1 MTVFVLLTM
10 CNHTLT
16 EWRPFIVSSSSLP
29 WKWHCMHTT
38 CWCKSID
45 FILRLLFSLHNIL
58 IQKHF
63 LLFKLC
69 RSVSSW
75 KEPVWIEKEMFCK
88 KNSCKDDRSNAAPN
102 VVSILQKKTTKV
114 PFFLETTQMC
124 EIAWINH
131 LFTCLFFH
139 RPNSS
144 SYHSDKTSIKNTIRF
159 TTLSN
164 FVYTLFTCCLYHTR
178 NVCGGYNCN
187 LASHRSFRTQL
198 CDCANN

>member
-1 MTVFVLLTM
+1 MTVFVLLTIS
-10 CNHTLT
+10 NHTFT

-69 RSVSSW
+69 RSASSW
-75 KEPVWIEKEMFCK
+75 KKSVWIEKELFCTK
-88 KNSCKDDRSNAAPN
+88 KSCKDDRSNAAPN
-102 VVSILQKKTTKV
+102 VVSILQKKNNQSA
-114 PFFLETTQMC
+114 FFPWNDTNVRNRVNKSSVYMS
-124 EIAWINH
+124 
-131 LFTCLFFH
+131 FFH

-144 SYHSDKTSIKNTIRF
+144 SYHSDKTSIKNNSVQEIIKFRIYVVYM
-159 TTLSN
+159 L
-164 FVYTLFTCCLYHTR
+164 FVSHEKCLWW
-178 NVCGGYNCN
+178 
-187 LASHRSFRTQL
+187 
-198 CDCANN
+198 